1 MILIGSAKPVGKE
14 REIGVE
20 EEEEEEEEGSSSG

>member
-20 EEEEEEEEGSSSG
+20 EEEEEEGSSSG